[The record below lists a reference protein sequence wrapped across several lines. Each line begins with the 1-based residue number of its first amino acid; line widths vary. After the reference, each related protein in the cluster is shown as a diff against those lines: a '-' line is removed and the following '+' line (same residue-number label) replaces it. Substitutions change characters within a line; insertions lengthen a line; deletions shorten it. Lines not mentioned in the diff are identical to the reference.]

1 MTFLLEKFI
10 VFKMGFN
17 LEITW
22 YSLERARTFK
32 CSACQIWVLQN
43 GRGLYQQ
50 GWRQHRG
57 QLRGEQNGFRMQMWA
72 ACCQLGIPQLRNLS
86 AGPLIR
92 GMSTSDFTNC
102 QDGHSAVSAFS
113 SIIKKKSR
121 KNIARIGEK
130 SL

>member
-17 LEITW
+17 LAITW

-57 QLRGEQNGFRMQMWA
+57 QLRGEQNRLKDADVGSMLPA
-72 ACCQLGIPQLRNLS
+72 GHPS
-86 AGPLIR
+86 AEE
-92 GMSTSDFTNC
+92 F
-102 QDGHSAVSAFS
+102 VSWTPDKRDVH
-113 SIIKKKSR
+113 I
-121 KNIARIGEK
+121 
-130 SL
+130 